1 MISKNSCSRI
11 TIMDVFGSSAAGE
24 TKKYITNLEINNNKM
39 KNELSVLN
47 QTVIDNK
54 NSIKALEEIIKTLSN
69 VYTKL
74 DDTTEL
80 KNKIYIIESSVNYTE
95 KYLSEVIALL
105 HTRDS
110 AYFKISSEAT
120 TKEEGRV

>member
-1 MISKNSCSRI
+1 
-11 TIMDVFGSSAAGE
+11 MDVFGSSAAGE
-24 TKKYITNLEINNNKM
+24 TKKYITNLEINNTKM

-110 AYFKISSEAT
+110 AYFKISSEVT